1 MSAQPSSSPRPG
13 LRLGR
18 KVIHQ
23 LRAALERDT
32 GLQAASYLQEAGFAG
47 GEELY
52 GEFTRVAG
60 VDARRGAAGRSR
72 RAVPDETLSQFFT
85 EQGWGA
91 LTAQTLGGTVLALDS
106 AEWAEASD
114 EGRGEFPSCHLT
126 CGLLADFFG
135 RLSDGLVAV
144 MEVECRSRGDA
155 RCRFLAGAP
164 ETLSALYDRMAQG
177 IELHRRPG
185 ASIRALQQPDPA
197 RAGLDRDGSLPVA
210 DRPDHVIPA
219 HAG

>member
-1 MSAQPSSSPRPG
+1 MTAQPHHPPHSG
-13 LRLGR
+13 VRLGR
-18 KVIHQ
+18 KVLHQ

-47 GEELY
+47 GEELFA
-52 GEFTRVAG
+52 EFSEWLLATRG
-60 VDARRGAAGRSR
+60 VERPAELDAQYLSE
-72 RAVPDETLSQFFT
+72 VLSQFFS
-85 EQGWGA
+85 ELGWGTRA
-91 LTAQTLGGTVLALDS
+91 VQPLGSAVVALDS
-106 AEWAEASD
+106 VEWAEASD

-144 MEVECRSRGDA
+144 MEVECRTRGDA

-177 IELHRRPG
+177 SGYAE
-185 ASIRALQQPDPA
+185 AL
-197 RAGLDRDGSLPVA
+197 GLNPPSSA
-210 DRPDHVIPA
+210 
-219 HAG
+219 

>member
-1 MSAQPSSSPRPG
+1 MSSEQSRPHHPG

-18 KVIHQ
+18 RVIHQ

-32 GLQAASYLQEAGFAG
+32 GLQAAGYLQEAGFAG
-47 GEELY
+47 GEELFR
-52 GEFTRVAG
+52 EFGDWLVGTRGVEHAG
-60 VDARRGAAGRSR
+60 DLDVQFLSE
-72 RAVPDETLSQFFT
+72 VLSQFFS

-91 LTAQTLGGTVLALDS
+91 LAATPLGPAVLALDS

-114 EGRGEFPSCHLT
+114 ESRGEFPSCHLT
-126 CGLLADFFG
+126 CGLLADFLG
-135 RLSDGLVAV
+135 RLSEGMVAV

-177 IELHRRPG
+177 SGYADALG
-185 ASIRALQQPDPA
+185 LTASSSAA
-197 RAGLDRDGSLPVA
+197 
-210 DRPDHVIPA
+210 
-219 HAG
+219 

>member
-1 MSAQPSSSPRPG
+1 MSAHPSHSPRPG
-13 LRLGR
+13 VRLGR
-18 KVIHQ
+18 KVLHQ

-52 GEFTRVAG
+52 AEFTGWLWSTHG
-60 VDARRGAAGRSR
+60 VERPADLDAQYLSE
-72 RAVPDETLSQFFT
+72 VLSQFFT
-85 EQGWGA
+85 ELGWGA
-91 LTAQTLGGTVLALDS
+91 LGVNALGSAVLALDS
-106 AEWAEASD
+106 TEWAEASD
-114 EGRGEFPSCHLT
+114 EARGEFPSCHLT

-164 ETLSALYDRMAQG
+164 ETLSELYERMAQG
-177 IELHRRPG
+177 TSY
-185 ASIRALQQPDPA
+185 ADAL
-197 RAGLDRDGSLPVA
+197 GLNSTSA
-210 DRPDHVIPA
+210 A
-219 HAG
+219 

>member
-1 MSAQPSSSPRPG
+1 MPSTSSQRSG

-23 LRAALERDT
+23 LRSALERDT

-52 GEFTRVAG
+52 GEFAAWLKSARG
-60 VDARRGAAGRSR
+60 VETPADLDARHLSE
-72 RAVPDETLSQFFT
+72 VLSQFFS
-85 EQGWGA
+85 ELGWGT
-91 LTAQTLGGTVLALDS
+91 LTARTLGQAVLALDS
-106 AEWAEASD
+106 TEWAEATD

-164 ETLSALYDRMAQG
+164 ETLSTLYERMAQG
-177 IELHRRPG
+177 AG
-185 ASIRALQQPDPA
+185 YADALGLTSDSS
-197 RAGLDRDGSLPVA
+197 AG
-210 DRPDHVIPA
+210 
-219 HAG
+219 

>member
-1 MSAQPSSSPRPG
+1 MRTQPTSSSRPG

-18 KVIHQ
+18 RVIHQ

-52 GEFTRVAG
+52 QEFADWLQATRGVQQPADLDTEFLSGALAAFFAG
-60 VDARRGAAGRSR
+60 
-72 RAVPDETLSQFFT
+72 
-85 EQGWGA
+85 QGWGE
-91 LTAQTLGGTVLALDS
+91 LTAQALGPAVLALDS
-106 AEWAEASD
+106 TDWAEAVD
-114 EGRGEFPSCHLT
+114 ESRGEFPSCHLT

-135 RLSDGLVAV
+135 RLSGGLVAV

-164 ETLSALYDRMAQG
+164 ETLSMLYDRMAQG
-177 IELHRRPG
+177 SSYAG
-185 ASIRALQQPDPA
+185 ALGFSSGPS
-197 RAGLDRDGSLPVA
+197 AG
-210 DRPDHVIPA
+210 
-219 HAG
+219 

>member
-1 MSAQPSSSPRPG
+1 MSTQPTSSSRPG
-13 LRLGR
+13 LHLGR
-18 KVIHQ
+18 RVIHQ

-32 GLQAASYLQEAGFAG
+32 GLQAATYLQEAGFAG

-52 GEFTRVAG
+52 AEFAGWLRATRG
-60 VDARRGAAGRSR
+60 VERPTDLDAEFLSAA
-72 RAVPDETLSQFFT
+72 LSGFFA
-85 EQGWGA
+85 ELGWGE
-91 LTAQTLGGTVLALDS
+91 LTAQSLGAAVLALD
-106 AEWAEASD
+106 ATEWAEAVD

-135 RLSDGLVAV
+135 RLSGGLVAV

-177 IELHRRPG
+177 SSYAG
-185 ASIRALQQPDPA
+185 AL
-197 RAGLDRDGSLPVA
+197 GLSSEPSA
-210 DRPDHVIPA
+210 S
-219 HAG
+219 

>member
-52 GEFTRVAG
+52 EEFATWLRATRG
-60 VDARRGAAGRSR
+60 VERPTDLDAQFLNEA
-72 RAVPDETLSQFFT
+72 LSTFFAD
-85 EQGWGA
+85 QGWGA
-91 LTAQTLGGTVLALDS
+91 LSTQTLGGAVLALDS
-106 AEWAEASD
+106 SEWAEASD

-177 IELHRRPG
+177 TSYADALGLRSSPSG
-185 ASIRALQQPDPA
+185 A
-197 RAGLDRDGSLPVA
+197 
-210 DRPDHVIPA
+210 
-219 HAG
+219 

>member
-52 GEFTRVAG
+52 EEFAAWLRATRG
-60 VDARRGAAGRSR
+60 VERPTDLDAQFLNEA
-72 RAVPDETLSQFFT
+72 LSTFFAD
-85 EQGWGA
+85 QGWGA
-91 LTAQTLGGTVLALDS
+91 LSTQTLGGAVLALDS
-106 AEWAEASD
+106 SEWAEASD

-177 IELHRRPG
+177 TSYVDALGLRSSPSG
-185 ASIRALQQPDPA
+185 A
-197 RAGLDRDGSLPVA
+197 
-210 DRPDHVIPA
+210 
-219 HAG
+219 